1 MGEAKAKVER
11 EDVMAE
17 EAATEFKTK
26 GNEQFKNGC
35 FQAAVDLY
43 TEGILVFPIAALFN
57 NRAMA
62 NMRMENWGSVISDAT
77 ACIGLDPTNGKASY
91 RKGCAFVGLG
101 KLKEAAAAFKQAV
114 EFEPKDKQAKEKLK
128 ECRKTLKREA
138 FAEAISGDHDIVVVC
153 NEIKCEDIVVD
164 DSYEGPRLSNPPT
177 PEEVI
182 EMMEWFK
189 NEKSIHR
196 RYAFE
201 ILVAMRQKWVKAP
214 SLTRVNFPEGERVTV
229 CGDTHGQYYDLL
241 NIFELN
247 GLPSLENRY
256 LFNGDYVDR
265 GSFSC
270 EVALTLFAW
279 QLALPDGCVNLS
291 RGNHETQNMNKIY
304 GFEGETTSK
313 YTEKSYLMFTEV
325 FNVLPLAH
333 VINQKVFCVH
343 GGLFSQDGVKLE
355 QIEAIQRDRQ
365 PPDDGIMCDCLWSD
379 PQDDNGRAPSKRGV
393 SMAFGP
399 DVTQNFL
406 ETNNLEMV
414 IRSHEVKDEGY
425 EIHHGGKLVTI
436 FSAPNYC
443 DQMGNKGAYIHLQ
456 HDCKPVYNQFDAVPH
471 PAVRPMA
478 YASNGL
484 GSMFGRGFGM

>member
-1 MGEAKAKVER
+1 MCIRDRSTGRDYES
-11 EDVMAE
+11 MAE
-17 EAATEFKTK
+17 EAALEFKNQ
-26 GNEQFKNGC
+26 GNAQFKDGNM
-35 FQAAVDLY
+35 QAAVDLY
-43 TEGILVFPIAALFN
+43 TQGIEVFPIAALFN

-62 NMRMENWGSVISDAT
+62 QLRMENWGSVIEDTSSAL
-77 ACIGLDPTNGKASY
+77 GLDPTNAKASY

-101 KLKEAAAAFKQAV
+101 KLKEAAAAFKLAV
-114 EFEPKDKQAKEKLK
+114 ELEPKDRVAKEKLK
-128 ECRKTLKREA
+128 ECRKELKKQA
-138 FAEAISGDHDIVVVC
+138 FAEAISGDHDIEIVC
-153 NEIKCEDIVVD
+153 ETFNPEDIVVD
-164 DSYEGPRLSNPPT
+164 DSYKGPRMPNPLT
-177 PEEVI
+177 PESVI

-189 NEKSIHR
+189 NENNIHR

-201 ILVAMRQKWVKAP
+201 ILVAMRKKWVSAP
-214 SLTRVNFPEGERVTV
+214 SLTRVEFPEGQKVTV
-229 CGDTHGQYYDLL
+229 CGDTHGQFYDLL

-247 GLPSLENRY
+247 GYPSLENRY

-279 QLALPDGCVNLS
+279 QLALPEGCVNLS

-304 GFEGETTSK
+304 GFEGETVAK
-313 YTEKSYLMFTEV
+313 YTDRSYTMFTEV

-333 VINQKVFCVH
+333 LINNQVFCVH

-355 QIEAIQRDRQ
+355 DIEKIKRDRQ

-379 PQDDNGRAPSKRGV
+379 PQDALGRAPSKRGV

-406 ETNNLEMV
+406 ETNNLKMV

-425 EIHHGGKLVTI
+425 EIHHGGKLVTV

-443 DQMGNKGAYIHLQ
+443 DQMGNKGAYIHLD
-456 HDCKPVYNQFDAVPH
+456 HECNPTFNQFDAVPH

-484 GSMFGRGFGM
+484 GSMFRGFGM